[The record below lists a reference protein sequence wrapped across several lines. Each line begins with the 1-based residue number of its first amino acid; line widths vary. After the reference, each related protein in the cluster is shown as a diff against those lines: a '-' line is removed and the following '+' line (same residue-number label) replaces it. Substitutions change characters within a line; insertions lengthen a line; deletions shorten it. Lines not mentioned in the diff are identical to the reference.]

1 MSSQCRYCGQEF
13 TFPNNCYRHERN
25 RCKVKDILPHD
36 TDLGPEV
43 IPPRPFVRPVEP
55 LVEPPSPT
63 ETTETT
69 EPETVESVEP
79 ETGEPTDL
87 GSPTVHVDP
96 KTGKKFVFD
105 IFGDPMSPNTLAA
118 LDEFPESP
126 TSPVK
131 QEEEISDMDPW
142 DEFRDRVKA
151 VKLKDFRHLVNSL
164 RKAGLSKK
172 RARIRAYN
180 EMLSELQKVLR
191 QQYIG
196 HLKWVQVLR
205 EDPIHE
211 AILEARKKFQEE
223 EGMDFNEAV
232 EAAVNQRKYLLN
244 RVFQPME
251 EPDTDEEDIDEE
263 DIDESPDESPDKNES
278 PDESPEEDMDD
289 SESLENGYEADN
301 EGKQFSQGQM
311 GYIPRPN
318 SVFVGEY

>member
-105 IFGDPMSPNTLAA
+105 IFGDPMSPNTLTP
-118 LDEFPESP
+118 LDEFPESSA
-126 TSPVK
+126 SPVK

-164 RKAGLSKK
+164 QKAGLSKK

-180 EMLSELQKVLR
+180 EMLPELQKELR
-191 QQYIG
+191 HQYID
-196 HLKWVQVLR
+196 HLKWVHMLR

-211 AILEARKKFQEE
+211 AI
-223 EGMDFNEAV
+223 
-232 EAAVNQRKYLLN
+232 
-244 RVFQPME
+244 
-251 EPDTDEEDIDEE
+251 
-263 DIDESPDESPDKNES
+263 
-278 PDESPEEDMDD
+278 
-289 SESLENGYEADN
+289 
-301 EGKQFSQGQM
+301 
-311 GYIPRPN
+311 
-318 SVFVGEY
+318 